1 MGAKV
6 VATSVDPLVRLR
18 RFRDTYSLGFPL
30 VGDKDRKIGESYGTL
45 KGGPSSSDER
55 DTVVLGKDGTVLLAY
70 QRVAAKGHAAQ
81 VLADVKKLR
90 QEGLL

>member
-1 MGAKV
+1 
-6 VATSVDPLVRLR
+6 
-18 RFRDTYSLGFPL
+18 
-30 VGDKDRKIGESYGTL
+30 
-45 KGGPSSSDER
+45 
-55 DTVVLGKDGTVLLAY
+55 VVLGKDGTVLLAY